1 MTTKRLSRTEV
12 EVEALRMRALARAAA
27 RRQIRYSRL
36 AEALEE
42 ILVWRVAGAC
52 SVEGKKVKRAR

>member
-1 MTTKRLSRTEV
+1 MTKKRLSRSEV
-12 EVEALRMRALARAAA
+12 EAEALRMRALAKAAA

-42 ILVWRVAGAC
+42 ILVWRTHGAC
-52 SVEGKKVKRAR
+52 EVKRAR

>member
-1 MTTKRLSRTEV
+1 MTKKRLSRSEV
-12 EVEALRMRALARAAA
+12 EAEALRMRALARAAA

-42 ILVWRVAGAC
+42 ILVWRTHGAC
-52 SVEGKKVKRAR
+52 KVGGK

>member
-1 MTTKRLSRTEV
+1 VATKRLSRTEV
-12 EVEALRMRALARAAA
+12 EQEALRMRALARAAA

-52 SVEGKKVKRAR
+52 AETKAVKRAR